1 MYILCMTVGSFLAH
15 LKIYKFTR
23 AGCRHK
29 SINHIEHDLM
39 FKLYT
44 RMLYNSGPIYLS
56 HTSYFAILLLSLTTA
71 VIIAPRS
78 YHNSQNGILASTSI
92 VSLKLLEW
100 TTLSL
105 LPKNVV
111 GRKGGKRV
119 VGVIGR
125 TVGSQGHQVQQ
136 KAS

>member
-1 MYILCMTVGSFLAH
+1 MYILYMTVGRFLAH

-29 SINHIEHDLM
+29 SINYIEHDLM

-44 RMLYNSGPIYLS
+44 PILYNSGRIYLS
-56 HTSYFAILLLSLTTA
+56 RTSYFAVLLFSLTTA

-78 YHNSQNGILASTSI
+78 YRNSQNGILASTSI

-111 GRKGGKRV
+111 GRKGGV
-119 VGVIGR
+119 TILV
-125 TVGSQGHQVQQ
+125 
-136 KAS
+136 